1 MAQAEMRYLLAVYQ
15 LCEDGSEVRSVDVAG
30 FLDISRASVAKQMKL
45 LLQKGLIEKQ
55 RYGGIR
61 LSAEGARQASALHLQ
76 YTLCREY
83 LTRELGVSAPCAKR
97 DAITCVCEWSQ
108 ESIERMGGRVLG
120 DTAAN
125 E

>member
-61 LSAEGARQASALHLQ
+61 LSAEGARQAALPRISDAGAGRQRPLREAGCDHL
-76 YTLCREY
+76 
-83 LTRELGVSAPCAKR
+83 
-97 DAITCVCEWSQ
+97 
-108 ESIERMGGRVLG
+108 RMRMVAGKH
-120 DTAAN
+120 
-125 E
+125 